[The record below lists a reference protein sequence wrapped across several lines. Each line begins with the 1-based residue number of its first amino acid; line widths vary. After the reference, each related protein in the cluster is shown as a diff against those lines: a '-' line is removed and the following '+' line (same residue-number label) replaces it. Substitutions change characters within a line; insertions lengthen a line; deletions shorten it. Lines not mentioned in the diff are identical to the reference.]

1 MLHTLARLRTHA
13 LLPALV
19 LALAV
24 GLSGCGE
31 GSDPADAADAG
42 APPAELV
49 VGDPWVRATAG
60 TADPSMTAAFMT
72 IDNHTDA
79 DVTLEAVTSPV
90 SDRVELHETAMVDGA
105 MVMQAVEGGITITAG
120 RGKLLEPGGYHVMLM
135 DMKRE
140 LAPGEEVELTL
151 RFSDGSSQ
159 TLTVPVK
166 EFVEEQGHYHSPG
179 TGAHTHPGAP
189 SATP

>member
-13 LLPALV
+13 LLPALA
-19 LALAV
+19 LLLAV
-24 GLSGCGE
+24 GLAGCG
-31 GSDPADAADAG
+31 DDTDAAG
-42 APPAELV
+42 AASPTADLV

-79 DVTLEAVTSPV
+79 DITLETVTSPV

-105 MVMQAVEGGITITAG
+105 MVMQAVDGGITITAG

-135 DMKRE
+135 DMQRE

-151 RFSDGSSQ
+151 SFSDGSSQ

-179 TGAHTHPGAP
+179 TGAHSHP
-189 SATP
+189 SAMPSAS